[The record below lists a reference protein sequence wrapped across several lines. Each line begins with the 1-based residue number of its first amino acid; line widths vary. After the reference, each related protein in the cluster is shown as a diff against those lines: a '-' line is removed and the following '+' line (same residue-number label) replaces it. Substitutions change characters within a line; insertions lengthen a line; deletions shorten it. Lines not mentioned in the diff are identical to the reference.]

1 MKILNKIQSM
11 AIQVVRLPD
20 GSYEASIPQLARSVV
35 GYGDSSEAALADML
49 QVAEATAHFLE
60 EQGEDLPDPEPV
72 PEWTD
77 YSGRVTLRLP
87 KMLHAQLDRL
97 ATREG
102 VSLNSL
108 LTTILQAGATSL
120 AAGCEFGVAAEP
132 SDLVV
137 LAEIRALRED
147 YFELSARRPE
157 GALEP
162 ARRASWFND
171 PASGRGAKLPVN
183 WEMIVNSA

>member
-1 MKILNKIQSM
+1 MNKLDKIQSM

-35 GYGDSSEAALADML
+35 GYGDSSETALADML

-102 VSLNSL
+102 ASLNSL

-132 SDLVV
+132 LR
-137 LAEIRALRED
+137 RALRVSEGVRAAKS
-147 YFELSARRPE
+147 YAKREEPPSRKRRKRK
-157 GALEP
+157 A
-162 ARRASWFND
+162 
-171 PASGRGAKLPVN
+171 
-183 WEMIVNSA
+183 

>member
-1 MKILNKIQSM
+1 MNKLDKIQSM

-35 GYGDSSEAALADML
+35 GYGDSSETALADML
-49 QVAEATAHFLE
+49 QVAEATAQFLE

-97 ATREG
+97 GTREG

-132 SDLVV
+132 RRR
-137 LAEIRALRED
+137 AALRVSEGVRAAKS
-147 YFELSARRPE
+147 YAKREEPPSRQRRKRKE
-157 GALEP
+157 
-162 ARRASWFND
+162 
-171 PASGRGAKLPVN
+171 
-183 WEMIVNSA
+183 

>member
-1 MKILNKIQSM
+1 MNKLDKIQSM

-35 GYGDSSEAALADML
+35 GYGDSSETALADML
-49 QVAEATAHFLE
+49 QVAEATAQFLE

-120 AAGCEFGVAAEP
+120 AAGCEFGVASSDCAEP
-132 SDLVV
+132 RRR
-137 LAEIRALRED
+137 AALRVSEGVRAAKS
-147 YFELSARRPE
+147 YAKREEPPSRLRRKRK
-157 GALEP
+157 A
-162 ARRASWFND
+162 
-171 PASGRGAKLPVN
+171 
-183 WEMIVNSA
+183 